1 MGEEV
6 YHTGTVAIGDAADG
20 CHIFRRFPGTV
31 RPDIA
36 VSVLIL
42 FGLHGFLK
50 PFAGNCRVPRNEVE
64 KDMHLS
70 FVCFFK

>member
-6 YHTGTVAIGDAADG
+6 YYTGTVAIRDAADG

-36 VSVLIL
+36 VGVLIL
-42 FGLHGFLK
+42 FGLHGFFK
-50 PFAGNCRVPRNEVE
+50 PFAGNRRVPRNEVK